1 MDWPKLHSTH
11 GTHLWQGV
19 FRYIDDILFSIYT
32 GTHFWQ
38 GVFRY
43 MDDILFSIHTHG
55 TQLWQKIFK
64 YMDDIQLIEF
74 RVWPTLNSVRWY

>member
-11 GTHLWQGV
+11 
-19 FRYIDDILFSIYT
+19 